1 MKKKLIPLSVGVIL
15 SLAFVTGCGE
25 GEELATRYNL
35 TTDASA
41 DYKLVGV
48 DANGYLAGEKVTF
61 GVVSQSATKVIDEV
75 TAGQLVL
82 NDEGGNIYTFTMP
95 ESDVNI
101 NVTMENV
108 TPVTPHT
115 VTVAA
120 SEEYK
125 VSGLEASYV
134 AGDTVT
140 FGVRAVNAAK
150 EVSSVKMGETELTP
164 IDDNLYS
171 FVMPD
176 ADVTLTVTLADVP
189 AVPKF
194 NVTFERT
201 TTFDV
206 FGIDAAGYTEGSTV
220 KFSVRAVDQDKVID
234 SVTAGTVAITHV
246 GGELYSLVMPA
257 SNVTLSVTI
266 KNAADDD
273 VPSTILGKALAEAR
287 DGLTM
292 DTVYEERQQYYNND
306 GTPSGSP
313 SRYAKRVISE
323 MSGDYNRVTRY
334 NSQYDYSG
342 NFDTPIDVSQ
352 TTPQNIYMF
361 ARNPEN
367 GYLATTYLGLNNEL
381 IYSDVL
387 DTATDANLAWYKT
400 FGNPFNYL
408 TEDNFT
414 VDPANENRFILDVND
429 VRLSDACTGIAQ
441 VIFGDIQLGYS
452 IHDFAIT
459 LENGHLASYEG
470 TFNIP
475 DFEWYESTVLFSG
488 KFTSLGA
495 ESLDIPTTMSGTEDA
510 ELQAALDALKKH
522 NYTVEVNA
530 DGEVTRGYSDG
541 GEHFLQDIFGEVAD
555 LATAAPIETYYYE
568 QLSEFDDFTELYEYS
583 VRQSVKIRNEFF
595 TFSSDRD
602 GVQIVP
608 QMVAGFDISSAFFD
622 KEGNTY
628 TLKTEGLPYYFVA
641 DDSTAYS
648 PFSSTTINTLK
659 ITLGENGDVTFETTD
674 SWGGS
679 ETVKY
684 TNVGTTTVAAQVVNT
699 NTDKLTKWEDYLKT
713 QAQADALNE
722 VIPTEIVNILP
733 TPKTSVDSVA
743 PIANVTTAGVA
754 AGKTTTEEG
763 TLDEFEAEVPEDG
776 ETLPAYVGSWSNA
789 DYDAIEL
796 YDDGTGSYGGGW
808 FGESFNYTVDGNVL
822 TGVGE
827 DFIITMTFDPTAKT
841 LVYKYVQ
848 TTPNTAQIAM
858 SLDSYGDN
866 VDLQYDDLLV
876 LFSDALGKA
885 GFTYN
890 LENLEEYE
898 FIKTMTIS
906 EVECEVSISLGGYND
921 MFVVEYSMLPL

>member
-1 MKKKLIPLSVGVIL
+1 MRKKLIPLSVGVVL
-15 SLAFVTGCGE
+15 SLAFITGCGE
-25 GEELATRYNL
+25 EANPPDTLARYKL
-35 TTDASA
+35 TVDDNA

-48 DANGYLAGEKVTF
+48 ETDGYLAGEKVTF
-61 GVVSQSATKVIDEV
+61 GVVSQTEAKVIDEV
-75 TAGQLVL
+75 SAGQLVL

-95 ESDVNI
+95 ASDVNI
-101 NVTMENV
+101 VVTMENV
-108 TPVTPHT
+108 SDV
-115 VTVAA
+115 
-120 SEEYK
+120 
-125 VSGLEASYV
+125 L
-134 AGDTVT
+134 
-140 FGVRAVNAAK
+140 
-150 EVSSVKMGETELTP
+150 LT
-164 IDDNLYS
+164 
-171 FVMPD
+171 
-176 ADVTLTVTLADVP
+176 
-189 AVPKF
+189 
-194 NVTFERT
+194 
-201 TTFDV
+201 
-206 FGIDAAGYTEGSTV
+206 
-220 KFSVRAVDQDKVID
+220 
-234 SVTAGTVAITHV
+234 TA
-246 GGELYSLVMPA
+246 
-257 SNVTLSVTI
+257 LS
-266 KNAADDD
+266 
-273 VPSTILGKALAEAR
+273 EAR
-287 DGLTM
+287 EGLVM
-292 DTVYEERQQYYNND
+292 DTVYEERQQYYDTHGN
-306 GTPSGSP
+306 PSGSP

-323 MSGDYNRVTRY
+323 MSGDYNRITRY
-334 NSQYDYSG
+334 SSKYDYSG
-342 NFDTPIDVSQ
+342 DFETEIDVSD
-352 TTPQNIYMF
+352 TTPSDIYMF
-361 ARNPEN
+361 AKNPEN
-367 GYLATTYLGLNNEL
+367 GYLSTTYLNLNNEL
-381 IYSDVL
+381 VYADVL
-387 DTATDANLAWYKT
+387 DSATEANLEWYKT
-400 FGNPFNYL
+400 YGNPFNYL
-408 TEDNFT
+408 TANDFT
-414 VDPANENRFILDVND
+414 VDE
-429 VRLSDACTGIAQ
+429 SDANKYHLNVEDPKLSSTITGFAQ
-441 VIFGDIQLGYS
+441 IIFGDIQLAY
-452 IHDFAIT
+452 HVEDFTIT
-459 LENGHLASYEG
+459 LKDGHLASYEG
-470 TFNIP
+470 RFAVP
-475 DFEWYESTVLFSG
+475 EFEWYESTVLFTGS
-488 KFTSLGA
+488 FTHLGA
-495 ESLDIPTTMSGTEDA
+495 DSLEKPEKMAVVEDEA
-510 ELQAALDALKKH
+510 LKTALDALKKH

-541 GEHFLQDIFGEVAD
+541 GEHFLQDIFGEVTD
-555 LATAAPIETYYYE
+555 LATATPIETYYYE

-921 MFVVEYSMLPL
+921 MFIVEYSMLPL